1 MNLKQIKTKLF
12 PVVKFISIP
21 LITSGMGLE
30 LWNIQTVITN
40 SQLPVFLNPALILAH
55 VALSAHFLESII
67 AAYYAPSKD
76 KIAFQYAVYTFFV
89 GTVGLIELF
98 DHDAQKD

>member
-1 MNLKQIKTKLF
+1 
-12 PVVKFISIP
+12 
-21 LITSGMGLE
+21 
-30 LWNIQTVITN
+30 
-40 SQLPVFLNPALILAH
+40 